1 VVEQDALEAL
11 LVGREHGL
19 EHGPADGE
27 AADQQER
34 LAAAPALVVD
44 AARSGQGAYAS
55 TFT

>member
-1 VVEQDALEAL
+1 VVEEDALEAL
-11 LVGREHGL
+11 LVGSEDGL
-19 EHGPADGE
+19 EDGSADRE

-44 AARSGQGAYAS
+44 AARPGQLPQAS